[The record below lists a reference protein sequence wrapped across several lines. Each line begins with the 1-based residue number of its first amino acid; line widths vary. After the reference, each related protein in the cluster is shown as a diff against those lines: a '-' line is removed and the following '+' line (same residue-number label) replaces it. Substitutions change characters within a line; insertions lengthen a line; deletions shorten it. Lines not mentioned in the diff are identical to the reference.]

1 MEGIGFTGIVIIGLS
16 TVITAVMT
24 YGVWTVMRRNAGE
37 RETALGA
44 AGKKAGERKDT
55 AKAADAAPKRKS
67 HGKSIN
73 DIMGYE
79 MFRTVTVDMT
89 RLENEAKGITGD
101 AQEEKDA
108 DDVRTKDFSKSRRI
122 ESDLGT
128 VDMQTA
134 DATEKEDQTEIVTN
148 IEAHGEPNV
157 EGMGEEIADDEELA
171 DDGNGDFYESGNE
184 DDDDLGPE
192 TGTTEPATAPDGPL
206 FGPGA
211 DDAPKAEESPAQAEG
226 ESAEEA
232 APVPTKDRIREQ
244 FERRSRETSL
254 KDMATMNKLTEMLN
268 DEPRSETAGKTDT
281 LEYREIDTTV
291 HTPSREK
298 TNPEDGEPE
307 EPMTED
313 MEPDIDI

>member
-1 MEGIGFTGIVIIGLS
+1 MEGIGFTGIAIIGLS

-24 YGVWTVMRRNAGE
+24 YGVWTVTRRNAGE

-44 AGKKAGERKDT
+44 AGKRTGERENDSET
-55 AKAADAAPKRKS
+55 AGAAPKRKS
-67 HGKSIN
+67 RGKSIN

-101 AQEEKDA
+101 SRDEKDA
-108 DDVRTKDFSKSRRI
+108 DDVRTNDFSKSRRI

-128 VDMQTA
+128 VDIQTA

-148 IEAHGEPNV
+148 IETEGEPTV
-157 EGMGEEIADDEELA
+157 EGMGEEITDGEELA

-184 DDDDLGPE
+184 DDEDTGPG
-192 TGTTEPATAPDGPL
+192 TGTTEPATVPDGPL

-211 DDAPKAEESPAQAEG
+211 EGAPRADETPAQAEG
-226 ESAEEA
+226 KPAGEET
-232 APVPTKDRIREQ
+232 APVPKKDRIREQ

-254 KDMATMNKLTEMLN
+254 KDMATMNRLTEMLK
-268 DEPRSETAGKTDT
+268 DEARPGTAGKTDT
-281 LEYREIDTTV
+281 LEYQEMDTTV
-291 HTPSREK
+291 HTPSRENA
-298 TNPEDGEPE
+298 TPDDTEPE
-307 EPMTED
+307 TDYQDP
-313 MEPDIDI
+313 PHP